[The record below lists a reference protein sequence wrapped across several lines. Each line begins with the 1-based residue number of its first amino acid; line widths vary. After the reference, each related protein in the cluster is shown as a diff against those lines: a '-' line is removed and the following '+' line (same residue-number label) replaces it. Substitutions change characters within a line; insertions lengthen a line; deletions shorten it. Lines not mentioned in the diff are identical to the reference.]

1 MSEIPDDNTETTPV
15 QIHNFVTESSMFE
28 SEQEVT
34 TKSWYLPTRTVEHLR
49 SYIVGQYGTPKH
61 IGAFCTRAMRNWMQ
75 ANPSDDAH
83 TTWAHLKN
91 DYDYDGVDVSGW
103 NYRNYRDYTEMDKE
117 EKTALGFSAP
127 VSVIEAFTD
136 ELTKNEYGS
145 ELANAVEAEMLK
157 LAQIRRMKHLITEG
171 GAERTGEEA
180 TAQAGAQKVEVDE
193 QGSRADL
200 STITLE
206 DDDAIT
212 MAEAYQFGE
221 NNDVDWMTRRGLLAA
236 VVRGRAVTPKKLLYA
251 LDDDFGVKKSRS
263 KRKDYNAILEQA
275 EKDEEPICIAPAKLV
290 MDEMGTHNLQQTAG
304 LTHRRQPLTF
314 DEDGDDFIE
323 MTVTLFNRNKA
334 TAVDIW
340 EDFAGAVCDIGYQ
353 LSEVEWNKGDDVTA
367 VYKGKHY
374 QDALRRFLP
383 FIKAMKQVA
392 EREQDDEELHALISR
407 ADIIIDSLED
417 ALDEVN
423 NYTIGTGSIHINEAY
438 DDFKARGETPT
449 SLEFNTK
456 GRMKQGTTLV
466 M

>member
-1 MSEIPDDNTETTPV
+1 MTQNNNHMTPV
-15 QIHNFVTESSMFE
+15 QIRNFVTESSTFE
-28 SEQEVT
+28 GEQEVA
-34 TKSWYLPTRTVEHLR
+34 TKSWYLPTRTVENLR

-61 IGAFCTRAMRNWMQ
+61 IGAFCTRAMLNWVQ
-75 ANPSDDAH
+75 DTPSDESH

-91 DYDYDGVDVSGW
+91 DYDYESVDVAGW
-103 NYRNYRDYTEMDKE
+103 NYRNYRDYTEIGKE

-136 ELTKNEYGS
+136 DLTKNEYGS

-171 GAERTGEEA
+171 DAERTSGGG
-180 TAQAGAQKVEVDE
+180 TAQVSVQKVEVDE
-193 QGSRADL
+193 QGERADL

-206 DDDAIT
+206 ADDAIT
-212 MAEAYQFGE
+212 MADAYQFSE
-221 NNDVDWMTRRGLLAA
+221 NNDMGWKTRRGLLAA
-236 VVRGRAVTPKKLLYA
+236 VVRGRTVTPKKLLYA
-251 LDDDFGVKKSRS
+251 LDDDFGVEKNRS

-323 MTVTLFNRNKA
+323 MTITLFNRDKT
-334 TAVDIW
+334 TAVDMW

-374 QDALRRFLP
+374 QDALLRFLP
-383 FIKAMKQVA
+383 FIKAMKKVA
-392 EREQDDEELHALISR
+392 EREQEGEELHALISR
-407 ADIIIDSLED
+407 ADIITDSLEE
-417 ALDEVN
+417 ALDEVS
-423 NYTIGTGSIHINEAY
+423 NYTIGTGKVNINEAY
-438 DDFKARGETPT
+438 EDFKARGETPT